1 MLRRP
6 VRRGSEAGRSFGTI
20 VKVPSLESPSQRA
33 GGRDRENRISI
44 STPEV
49 TRANADRVVTDVS
62 RNPVSVGC
70 DLKSVVSF
78 ATVAE
83 RLPEGFCASE
93 QVVDYGTGSVA
104 VAEAPTDA
112 ARLERL
118 MLGYQ
123 RADAQAVTEL
133 VARLSPMLLRFM
145 AGPVQTRPYA
155 EDMLQDCWLRI
166 HKARHTYRPGT
177 PVLPWVF
184 AIARY
189 TRVDAY
195 RRRRRIDDRETAL
208 DERGQQEGA
217 EPTSR
222 GSDAGLWKL
231 VGQLPARQQEVIR
244 MLKILGMSL
253 EEVASAT
260 GASVGSVKQRAHR
273 AYEKLRMLL
282 QQQAQGEGDGR

>member
-1 MLRRP
+1 
-6 VRRGSEAGRSFGTI
+6 
-20 VKVPSLESPSQRA
+20 
-33 GGRDRENRISI
+33 
-44 STPEV
+44 
-49 TRANADRVVTDVS
+49 
-62 RNPVSVGC
+62 
-70 DLKSVVSF
+70 
-78 ATVAE
+78 
-83 RLPEGFCASE
+83 
-93 QVVDYGTGSVA
+93 VA
-104 VAEAPTDA
+104 VAEAQTDA

-123 RADAQAVTEL
+123 RADAQAVAEL
-133 VARLSPMLLRFM
+133 VARLSPMLLRFL

-166 HKARHTYRPGT
+166 HRARHTYRPGT

-195 RRRRRIDDRETAL
+195 RRRRRIDDRELAME
-208 DERGQQEGA
+208 ERDGHASA
-217 EPTSR
+217 EAVSP
-222 GSDAGLWKL
+222 GSDVGLWKL
-231 VGQLPARQQEVIR
+231 VAQLPARQQEVIR
-244 MLKILGMSL
+244 MLKILGLSL

-282 QQQAQGEGDGR
+282 QQQSRAEGDGR